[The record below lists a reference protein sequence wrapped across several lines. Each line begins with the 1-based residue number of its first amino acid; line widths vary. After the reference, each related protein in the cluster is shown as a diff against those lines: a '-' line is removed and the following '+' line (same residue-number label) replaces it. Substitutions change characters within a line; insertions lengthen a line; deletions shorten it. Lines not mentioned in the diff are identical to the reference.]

1 MESAS
6 ISFDVQQKKNHD
18 DVVKWNEY
26 EALRD
31 TLKKLIGDTND
42 EVYEEIQK
50 VDTKVDD
57 ITKMA
62 NITHTQVTTLQD
74 SVTTLTQ
81 QIAELKTLVETRLVA
96 NVADD
101 GSVHNGANA
110 AANNGVHADAHEEV
124 DLPLG

>member
-1 MESAS
+1 MENAS
-6 ISFDVQQKKNHD
+6 VSFDVQQKKNHD

-26 EALRD
+26 EALHD

-57 ITKMA
+57 IAKMA
-62 NITHTQVTTLQD
+62 GITHTHVNTLQA

-81 QIAELKTLVETRLVA
+81 QIAELRKLVETTLVA
-96 NVADD
+96 DRK
-101 GSVHNGANA
+101 SV
-110 AANNGVHADAHEEV
+110 V
-124 DLPLG
+124 

>member
-1 MESAS
+1 MDTAS
-6 ISFDVQQKKNHD
+6 VSFDVQQKKNHD

-31 TLKKLIGDTND
+31 TLKKWIGDTND

-57 ITKMA
+57 IAILAGTTQA
-62 NITHTQVTTLQD
+62 QVTTLQA

-81 QIAELKTLVETRLVA
+81 QIKLL
-96 NVADD
+96 N
-101 GSVHNGANA
+101 
-110 AANNGVHADAHEEV
+110 
-124 DLPLG
+124 